1 MSSFDLHV
9 SAGSSAPVLSD
20 PLAPYAPS
28 ASKPWDAH
36 RVAHLYRRLGF
47 GVSLQQ
53 IEAGLQLSPSELI
66 DQLLDGAAD
75 LGSPDPPYWGGWTM
89 NEYAASSD
97 PNLGYTH
104 RDELRKRWM
113 KDMLDEGIRAKMA
126 LFWHNHFVTELD
138 VFGCNAYLW
147 DYFSLIHEHAFGNF
161 RIFTREMGKSGA
173 MLSYL
178 NGNDSVAGNPNENY
192 ARELMEL
199 FTMGEGNGYSQ
210 QDIVE
215 MSRVLTGWRAN
226 EYLCTPPY
234 FDPARHDSGP
244 KTIFGQTA
252 NFNYTT
258 AHNLIFSARAT
269 QVSHFI
275 TGKLYKHFVANKLD
289 NEVVAGL
296 AQTFRNNNWELMPV
310 IKQLIK
316 SEHFFEES
324 FINARLKNPLE
335 SMLCILKSAG
345 VTSSQVPDN
354 WWSVLFYWSNLLG
367 QEIFNPPNV
376 AGWKQHHAWLNES
389 TLTLRWS
396 YSGAFAYFLTTDN
409 AIRDNLRAMAQAL
422 TNDSSDPDLIVRA
435 LTMFFTG
442 QTLDPVHH
450 EAAVINFKAYI
461 PENYYEDGLWNLYW
475 DYAANQIVNYLY
487 YLVKLPEFQL
497 T

>member
-1 MSSFDLHV
+1 
-9 SAGSSAPVLSD
+9 
-20 PLAPYAPS
+20 
-28 ASKPWDAH
+28 
-36 RVAHLYRRLGF
+36 
-47 GVSLQQ
+47 
-53 IEAGLQLSPSELI
+53 
-66 DQLLDGAAD
+66 
-75 LGSPDPPYWGGWTM
+75 M

-97 PNLGYTH
+97 PNLGYTSP
-104 RDELRKRWM
+104 RRAPQT
-113 KDMLDEGIRAKMA
+113 LDEGYARRGYQAKMA

-215 MSRVLTGWRAN
+215 MSRALTGWRAN

-252 NFNYTT
+252 NFDYTT
-258 AHNLIFSARAT
+258 AHNLIFSARGT

-275 TGKLYKHFVANKLD
+275 AGKLYKHFVANKLD

-316 SEHFFEES
+316 SERFS
-324 FINARLKNPLE
+324 
-335 SMLCILKSAG
+335 KSL
-345 VTSSQVPDN
+345 SS
-354 WWSVLFYWSNLLG
+354 
-367 QEIFNPPNV
+367 
-376 AGWKQHHAWLNES
+376 
-389 TLTLRWS
+389 T
-396 YSGAFAYFLTTDN
+396 
-409 AIRDNLRAMAQAL
+409 
-422 TNDSSDPDLIVRA
+422 
-435 LTMFFTG
+435 
-442 QTLDPVHH
+442 PV
-450 EAAVINFKAYI
+450 
-461 PENYYEDGLWNLYW
+461 
-475 DYAANQIVNYLY
+475 
-487 YLVKLPEFQL
+487 
-497 T
+497 